1 MAFKFVA
8 LFAVLA
14 VASAGVIPIEE
25 VHSHYQP
32 ASYSTHLAQ
41 PALIK
46 TVAQPTI
53 VKTIAQPTLVKHL
66 DEDHDAQYDFS
77 YGVHDDH
84 TGDIKEQR
92 ESRHGD
98 QVHGQYSLIDSD
110 GHKRTVE
117 YTADDHNGFNAV
129 VHREPTD
136 IKIPQPIVQKVIA
149 QPAIAKVIAQPAKI
163 IAAQPA
169 YYHQPAPA
177 VVKTVGLSHEL
188 CPARCDAYIKRA
200 EFKNPVIRLISFG
213 LQGDVRTRLDRMA
226 FKFLAVC
233 AFFAVANA
241 GIQQPINPVYHA
253 APINFAQPALFKP
266 AQQQTVYAQPALIKT
281 VQPQPTVVKTY
292 AQPALVKNYAQPALV
307 QSYAQPTIVKSYA
320 QPAYVKQVEEYAPAN
335 YEFSYSVHDSHTG
348 DVKSQHETRH
358 GDQVQGQYSLLDA
371 DGHQRIVDYT
381 ADDHNGFNA
390 VVRREPTHVK
400 IAQPVQKVLAQP
412 AYAGHY

>member
-25 VHSHYQP
+25 VHTSYQP
-32 ASYSTHLAQ
+32 ASYSTHLSQ
-41 PALIK
+41 PAVIK

-53 VKTIAQPTLVKHL
+53 VKTIAQPTIVKTIAQPTLVKHI

-149 QPAIAKVIAQPAKI
+149 QPAIAKVIAQPTKI

-169 YYHQPAPA
+169 YYHQPAPT
-177 VVKTVGLSHEL
+177 VVKT
-188 CPARCDAYIKRA
+188 
-200 EFKNPVIRLISFG
+200 
-213 LQGDVRTRLDRMA
+213 
-226 FKFLAVC
+226 FLAVF
-233 AFFAVANA
+233 AILAVANA
-241 GIQQPINPVYHA
+241 GIQQPISPVYHA

-266 AQQQTVYAQPALIKT
+266 AQQQAVYAQPALIKA
-281 VQPQPTVVKTY
+281 VQQPTVVNTY
-292 AQPALVKNYAQPALV
+292 AQPALVKNYVQPAV
-307 QSYAQPTIVKSYA
+307 VKSYAQPTIVKSYA
-320 QPAYVKQVEEYAPAN
+320 QPTYVKQVEEYAPAN

-390 VVRREPTHVK
+390 VVRREPTNVK
-400 IAQPVQKVLAQP
+400 VVQPVQKILAQP
-412 AYAGHY
+412 TYNGHY

>member
-14 VASAGVIPIEE
+14 VASAGVIPVEQI
-25 VHSHYQP
+25 HTSYQP

-41 PALIK
+41 PAAIVK
-46 TVAQPTI
+46 TIAQPTI
-53 VKTIAQPTLVKHL
+53 VKTIAQPTLVKHI

-149 QPAIAKVIAQPAKI
+149 QPAIAKFFALC
-163 IAAQPA
+163 
-169 YYHQPAPA
+169 A
-177 VVKTVGLSHEL
+177 V
-188 CPARCDAYIKRA
+188 
-200 EFKNPVIRLISFG
+200 
-213 LQGDVRTRLDRMA
+213 
-226 FKFLAVC
+226 
-233 AFFAVANA
+233 FAVANA
-241 GIQQPINPVYHA
+241 GLQQPINPVYHA

-266 AQQQTVYAQPALIKT
+266 QPQQTVYAQPALIKT
-281 VQPQPTVVKTY
+281 VQQPAILKTYAQPAIVKNYVQPAVVKSY
-292 AQPALVKNYAQPALV
+292 AQPALVK
-307 QSYAQPTIVKSYA
+307 SYAQPT
-320 QPAYVKQVEEYAPAN
+320 YVKQVEEYAPAN

-390 VVRREPTHVK
+390 VVRREPANVK
-400 IAQPVQKVLAQP
+400 VAQPVQKVIAQP
-412 AYAGHY
+412 LYTGHY